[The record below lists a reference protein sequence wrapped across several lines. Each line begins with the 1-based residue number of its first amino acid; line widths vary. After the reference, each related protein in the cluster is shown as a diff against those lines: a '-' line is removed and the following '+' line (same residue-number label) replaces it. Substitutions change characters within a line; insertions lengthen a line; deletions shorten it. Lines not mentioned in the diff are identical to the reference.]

1 MDFETSLLATGG
13 EDRGNI
19 QVSMLGWKALRD
31 WKIKEARLCSVAD
44 A

>member
-19 QVSMLGWKALRD
+19 QVSMLGWKALD
-31 WKIKEARLCSVAD
+31 WQIKEARLCSVAD
-44 A
+44 D